1 MNGQGTE
8 RIRRQAPFRNLEQDS
23 LRDRFERRLQR
34 RRHGRRRTDS
44 FRNDIAPVDEQ
55 NRELEINRAA
65 VAVLGAGAALNL
77 DAPRL

>member
-8 RIRRQAPFRNLEQDS
+8 RIRRQALFRNLKLS
-23 LRDRFERRLQR
+23 LRDRFERGLQR
-34 RRHGRRRTDS
+34 RRHDRRRTDS

-65 VAVLGAGAALNL
+65 VAVLGAGAASNL

>member
-8 RIRRQAPFRNLEQDS
+8 RIRRQALFRNLEQDS

-34 RRHGRRRTDS
+34 RRHDRRRTDS

-65 VAVLGAGAALNL
+65 VAVLGAGAALSL

>member
-8 RIRRQAPFRNLEQDS
+8 RIRRQTLFRNLEQDP

-34 RRHGRRRTDS
+34 RRHDRRRTDS

-65 VAVLGAGAALNL
+65 AAVLGAGAALNL

>member
-8 RIRRQAPFRNLEQDS
+8 RIRRQALFHNLEQDS

-34 RRHGRRRTDS
+34 RRHDRRRTDS
-44 FRNDIAPVDEQ
+44 FRKDIAPVDEQ

-65 VAVLGAGAALNL
+65 VAVLGAGAASNL